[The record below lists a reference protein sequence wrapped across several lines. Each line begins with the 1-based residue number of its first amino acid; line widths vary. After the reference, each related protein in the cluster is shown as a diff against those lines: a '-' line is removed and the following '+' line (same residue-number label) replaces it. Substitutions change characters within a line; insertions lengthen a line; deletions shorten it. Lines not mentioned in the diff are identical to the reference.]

1 MEVKKYGIRLVYDQ
15 DENEY
20 NLMAGESSH
29 PCDNLGLF
37 NQVLDEPIMVDEHSK
52 LERSHHDCNMAGPS
66 KGGRNFGS
74 SDDETDEG
82 ITQPVNLILLI
93 FHGRSRIS
101 FCIYHD
107 GEIGLFSGMLLQSF
121 HICSSHEKQLLIC
134 VYRNSRLKEDLVESE
149 AFSNGLHRARAT
161 EKGV

>member
-66 KGGRNFGS
+66 KGGRF
-74 SDDETDEG
+74 DLEEE
-82 ITQPVNLILLI
+82 P
-93 FHGRSRIS
+93 F
-101 FCIYHD
+101 
-107 GEIGLFSGMLLQSF
+107 
-121 HICSSHEKQLLIC
+121 C